1 MTTLGDI
8 LSHSSEHPYTFEA
21 FVDFLARNHCL
32 ETLEFISEVKHYR
45 ESYNLSLA
53 RFSVSGENP
62 YGKED
67 SYVFREWQH
76 LKDAYIVRNAPREIN
91 IPGWMRDTLME
102 ITPGAPCPPPIL
114 LEPVLHYAYEMLAED
129 AVLPFIRSLAD
140 IADTNGAGHPRNRR
154 NSYEPPHV
162 IRPLDETITLSSRRS
177 TNYSL
182 TRDTERASLESPVD
196 EKENPNHTYW
206 RHSFSKS
213 VRYLKER
220 IILLCKRTPN

>member
-1 MTTLGDI
+1 
-8 LSHSSEHPYTFEA
+8 
-21 FVDFLARNHCL
+21 
-32 ETLEFISEVKHYR
+32 
-45 ESYNLSLA
+45 
-53 RFSVSGENP
+53 VSGENP

-140 IADTNGAGHPRNRR
+140 IADTNGAAHPRNRR

-196 EKENPNHTYW
+196 ERKIKTILIGGIRSPSRSGISKKELSYYA
-206 RHSFSKS
+206 KG
-213 VRYLKER
+213 LR
-220 IILLCKRTPN
+220 IEQH

>member
-1 MTTLGDI
+1 LKLARLLLRILLHVSSPGVLLASSSLIRQGSLTKLKRHCRTTLGDI

-140 IADTNGAGHPRNRR
+140 IADTNGAAHPRNRR

-162 IRPLDETITLSSRRS
+162 IRPLDETITLSS
-177 TNYSL
+177 YV
-182 TRDTERASLESPVD
+182 AS
-196 EKENPNHTYW
+196 K
-206 RHSFSKS
+206 
-213 VRYLKER
+213 
-220 IILLCKRTPN
+220 